1 MKSSACAIAI
11 LSLALILGA
20 TQARALNIVGK
31 YVGPGDSFSGSF
43 GGGMG
48 GAVAPGTT
56 GDSSDAG
63 ITAVFDAAADWWEM
77 AIGDEHTITIEYG
90 WGEIDSIATALS
102 GVTAPQPQAYAR
114 IIVDNDGGDDPM
126 SPRDFFADE
135 TPHMNEEWSSGL
147 VETFADLDPGPGDI
161 VVNVGREYKSP
172 TAAAIASYDLDEKI
186 DLLTVF
192 KHEIGHALGMND
204 LGGDFGAI
212 TAPRPF
218 PGATIP
224 KADATHIDIPSSLMY
239 TSPTTG
245 ERKVQSEVDILAVA
259 QASGWE
265 MVALDP
271 EVSGFDPTP
280 DHSITGITATPIIGD
295 WEVPTD
301 DFLGFAHHALP
312 TLVLGEK
319 ATDLMEFAV
328 EIEVSMAEPGGSA
341 VMAIDKIVK
350 NASGAPWIG
359 FELILGVVDPTTG
372 ELMLSGPDDGVKF
385 LPTPFPSEETG
396 HLKEF
401 GFDEPDDANIIFY
414 DIGPD
419 GFPVIPED
427 ESMMFAG
434 DDVFFWL
441 GLEVDDMVD
450 GVLDGKASF
459 VLLQVP
465 ISPIPEPASIALIG
479 VASLLAC
486 AFRQPRQ

>member
-1 MKSSACAIAI
+1 MRFPTCALAS
-11 LSLALILGA
+11 LSLALA
-20 TQARALNIVGK
+20 VTVSPANALNIVGK
-31 YVGPGDSFSGSF
+31 YIAPGDSFSGTF
-43 GGGMG
+43 GGGTG

-63 ITAVFDAAADWWEM
+63 IEAVFDAAAEWWEM

-90 WGEIDSIATALS
+90 WDSIDSIATASS
-102 GVTAPQPQAYAR
+102 GPTAPQPQAYAR
-114 IIVDNDGGDDPM
+114 ILVDNDGGDDPM

-147 VETFADLDPGPGDI
+147 IETFADLDPGPGDI
-161 VVNVGREYKSP
+161 TVNVGREYKSP

-204 LGGDFGAI
+204 LGGDFGTI

-224 KADATHIDIPSSLMY
+224 KADATHIDLPSSLLY
-239 TSPTTG
+239 TSPTVG

-265 MVALDP
+265 LVSLDP

-280 DHSITGITATPIIGD
+280 DHSITGITATPLGGE
-295 WEVPTD
+295 WELPTVD
-301 DFLGFAHHALP
+301 YLGFAHHALP
-312 TLVLGEK
+312 TLVLGEE

-359 FELILGVVDPTTG
+359 FELILGVIDPASG

-401 GFDEPDDANIIFY
+401 GFDDPDDANIIFY

-419 GFPVIPED
+419 GFPVLPED
-427 ESMMFAG
+427 EPMMFPG

-450 GVLDGKASF
+450 GMIDGKASF

-465 ISPIPEPASIALIG
+465 ISPIPEPAGIALICLG
-479 VASLLAC
+479 GLLGC
-486 AFRQPRQ
+486 AFKHSRP